1 MADMENNFKE
11 LKDRS
16 GILLGEAE
24 HAVSSG
30 TEGEKSIRELKEQNR
45 HVEHNVE
52 LSYKRIKTL
61 ETYSEKIA
69 DIVGVISDISSET
82 ELLSLNA
89 SIEAARAGDAGR
101 GFAVVAESIGKLAA
115 DSTSVTRNIGKIIV
129 ELCKEIETTVFDIEK
144 VKNSMVVQMKA
155 AQKVE
160 EIFESYKE
168 LAGQTGTSAAE
179 QPPSIPPCPASRI
192 IIKLSSGTEFE
203 TVIAVSIFI
212 ADQQITPMQAQK
224 VNATNTA
231 FHLIF
236 FIKYLQTAC
245 LFTVS
250 YEKIRACMTILL

>member
-144 VKNSMVVQMKA
+144 VKNSMVVQM
-155 AQKVE
+155 
-160 EIFESYKE
+160 
-168 LAGQTGTSAAE
+168 
-179 QPPSIPPCPASRI
+179 
-192 IIKLSSGTEFE
+192 
-203 TVIAVSIFI
+203 
-212 ADQQITPMQAQK
+212 
-224 VNATNTA
+224 
-231 FHLIF
+231 
-236 FIKYLQTAC
+236 
-245 LFTVS
+245 
-250 YEKIRACMTILL
+250 